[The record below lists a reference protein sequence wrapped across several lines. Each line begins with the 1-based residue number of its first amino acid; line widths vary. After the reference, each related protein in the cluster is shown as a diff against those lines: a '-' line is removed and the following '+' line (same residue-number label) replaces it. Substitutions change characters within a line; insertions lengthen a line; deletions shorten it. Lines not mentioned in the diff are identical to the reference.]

1 MKKIL
6 ILTILAGILCGCGG
20 QQTNKG
26 FLSKVADGAWWVLK
40 TTAKGSAINRNN
52 PYSYPYSSGLITQTA
67 PNSYMNLETGNMW
80 VRNGNSIMDMQTGDL
95 STILNDGSIM
105 NLDTGTIF
113 QKTGSGYMNMD
124 TGQLTFVVPR

>member
-6 ILTILAGILCGCGG
+6 IISIVLLAGCGE
-20 QQTNKG
+20 QQTKKG
-26 FLSKVADGAWWVLK
+26 LLSTVADGAWWVIK
-40 TTAKGSAINRNN
+40 TTAKGSAIAQRN
-52 PYSYPYSSGLITQTA
+52 PYSSGFITQTG

-95 STILNDGSIM
+95 STILMDGSIM

-124 TGQLTFVVPR
+124 TGQLTFIVPK